1 MADPLYYSL
10 WFPNFRFVTLP
21 EKLVQVMQQLPDPLV
36 TAASVYP
43 LDWQQP
49 STFQRVFS
57 TPDTYPAE
65 AATPEDAV
73 QEATE
78 LLHEDSAYEFEL
90 PWKLWYPDTDGL
102 LDPIW
107 QEEMRLIRVVGFGP
121 LFDEGAYE
129 QNGHIRVELGLD
141 TPFLWEDVDLD
152 EAGQSH
158 VKQNVERLVEF
169 TTAIEKNCGVE
180 TRLLWTESDASLA
193 QKLIAR
199 LQKLN

>member
-10 WFPNFRFVTLP
+10 WFPNFRFGSLP
-21 EKLVQVMQQLPDPLV
+21 EKLLQVMLQLPDPLV

-43 LDWQQP
+43 LEWQQP
-49 STFQRVFS
+49 FTFQRIYS
-57 TPDTYPAE
+57 TPDAYPA
-65 AATPEDAV
+65 DAV
-73 QEATE
+73 PPEQAVEEATE
-78 LLHEDSAYEFEL
+78 LLHEDSAYEFEI

-102 LDPIW
+102 VDPIW
-107 QEEMRLIRVVGFGP
+107 CEELRLIRIVGFGP
-121 LFDEGAYE
+121 LFDEGTFE
-129 QNGHIRVELGLD
+129 QNGHIRVELGPE

-152 EAGQSH
+152 QEGQLR

-180 TRLLWTESDASLA
+180 TRLLWTESEENIA